1 MASTIQQPLNLTAAA
16 GAATLKH
23 DAAAVDVPTASGAGR
38 LSPLALGAT
47 VMAISIVA
55 MFVLSLIMI
64 LALTEV
70 STLAGVGFAVYCA
83 SWLGPGFGA
92 VFAGAIV
99 FGRDH

>member
-1 MASTIQQPLNLTAAA
+1 MATTIQQPLNLNSAPVVVDSPTAA
-16 GAATLKH
+16 
-23 DAAAVDVPTASGAGR
+23 GAGR

-47 VMAISIVA
+47 VMATSIVA
-55 MFVLSLIMI
+55 MFLLTLAMI
-64 LALTEV
+64 LTLTNV
-70 STLAGVGFAVYCA
+70 STLAGIGFAVYCA